1 MTNFAE
7 RLRQA
12 RQEKGWLQEELA
24 EEMELSQSA
33 ISQFEKGLRIPTPA
47 NITKFS
53 EILGVSRDFLVGEEE
68 MMSEKVKLMRSIQ
81 SLSPEGLKRVED
93 YVSLVRKAE
102 EPPAKTDS

>member
-7 RLRQA
+7 KLRQA
-12 RQEKGWLQEELA
+12 RQDKGWNQDQLA
-24 EEMELSQSA
+24 EAMNLSQSA

-53 EILGVSRDFLVGEEE
+53 ELLGVSKDSLIGEEE

-81 SLSPEGLKRVED
+81 SLSSDGLKKVED
-93 YVSLVRKAE
+93 YVNMVKKTE
-102 EPPAKTDS
+102 EPPKKADE